1 MAMLIVVVGGS
12 LLFVRGR
19 ATGEFCDRPG
29 LSLAEIA
36 AHRQISVEMAEQL
49 GRLRSLSPAAICVI
63 PQDKL
68 DRAIFRVGSPKPDKP
83 DEALAWRNLALRS
96 EDGSIKPDGIGLA
109 LEHVAQM
116 RAAEQNSPP
125 AAGIAQDQWKWLG
138 PGNIGGRIRALV
150 IHPTQTSRMWA
161 GSVSG
166 GIWYSSNGG
175 ARWDPVDDFMSN
187 LAVSTMVM
195 APTDSTVMYAG
206 TGEGFYN
213 SDGIQGAGIFKSTDG
228 GVSWSQLNATAN
240 SNFVY
245 VNRLDISPDGAV
257 ILAATRTSLFRSTN
271 GGTSWTAVLASEV
284 LDVNF
289 NPNNATYAVAAGR
302 NGAAWYSINGG
313 LNWSTAS
320 GLPSVADLYRR
331 VEIAYAP
338 SVTTGAGTIYA
349 SVNVNSGEIWK
360 STDGGQSYSQVST
373 DTNYLGLQGWY
384 DNIIWVAPDDPNTLI
399 VGGID
404 LWKSTNGGATLTQV
418 SSWEYSPFSAHADQH
433 AIVAD
438 PGYNGPT
445 NRTVYFGNDGGI
457 YKAADINTL
466 GSDDPYN
473 TTGWQELNNN
483 LGITQFYGAA
493 GNASTGVI
501 VGGTQDNGTLAYSG
515 DSEGWVEVYGG
526 DGGFSAADPNDANY
540 FYGEYVR
547 ANVHRTV
554 TGATADSGEYISGR
568 YSYFNGVNSVI
579 AWKPAPYTITDAQN
593 SSANF
598 IAPFI
603 LDPNDSNR
611 MLVGGLSLWRT
622 NDVKTPNT
630 NSSGPS
636 WAAIKSSI
644 GGLNNEISAIAVA
657 PGNSDIIWVGHNN
670 GNVYKTT
677 NGTAAAPTWTQVD
690 TNGVG
695 LPNRYANR
703 IAIDPNNSSIV
714 YVTFGGFNADNVYR
728 STDGGTTWGDRTG
741 SGATGLPDAPV
752 RSLVIS
758 PLDSNRIYVGTE
770 VGIFAS
776 EDAGATWSL
785 PHDGPS
791 NVSVD
796 ELFWV
801 GNTLTAATHGR
812 GVYQALANAALSTGS
827 IGFGNLRVSSTSAAQ
842 QVTLTNSGAADLK
855 INSITASGDFART
868 TTCGSTLVPGAN
880 CTISVTFTPTAT
892 GARSS
897 TLTITSSAAG
907 SPQSVGLSGTG
918 VVPGVSLSG
927 SSLSFSS
934 VTVGT
939 TTAAQQVTLT
949 NSGDATLTIS
959 SIAASGDF
967 APTTTC
973 GATLA
978 AGASCSV
985 SVTFTP
991 TATGTRSGTLTIS
1004 DDATGSPHSVSLS
1017 GTGIAPAVSLS
1028 ASSLSFGSQ
1037 RVGTT
1042 SAAQQ
1047 ITLTNNGGAS
1057 LTIASIVA
1065 SGDFARTTTCGAT
1078 LAAGASCT
1086 ISVTFTP
1093 PTTGS
1098 RSGTLTISSNATG
1111 SPHSVSLSGAGAT
1124 LEISLSA
1131 SSQSFSSVT
1140 VGTTTAAQQV
1150 TLTNSGNDTLAIS
1163 SIAASGDFA
1172 RTTTCGAT
1180 LAAGASCTIS
1190 VTFTPTTT
1198 GSRSGTLTISSDA
1211 IGSPHS
1217 VSLSGIGAT
1226 PAFNIYLPL
1235 LIR

>member
-1 MAMLIVVVGGS
+1 MIVVVGGG

-19 ATGEFCDRPG
+19 ATGELCDRPG

-49 GRLRSLSPAAICVI
+49 GRLRSLSPAAICVM

-68 DRAIFRVGSPKPDKP
+68 DRAIFRVGSPMPDKP

-116 RAAEQNSPP
+116 RAADPSGPP

-175 ARWDPVDDFMSN
+175 TRWDPVDDFMSN

-195 APTDSTVMYAG
+195 DPTNSDVMYAG

-213 SDGIQGAGIFKSTDG
+213 IDGIQGAGIFKSSDG
-228 GVSWSQLNATAN
+228 GVSWSQLSATAN

-245 VNRLDISPDGAV
+245 VNRLDISNDGATL
-257 ILAATRTSLFRSTN
+257 LAATRTGIYRSTD
-271 GGTSWTAVLASEV
+271 GGSSWTQVWSTQT

-289 NPNNATYAVAAGR
+289 NPNDPTYAVAGGR
-302 NGAAWYSINGG
+302 YGDAWYSTNGG
-313 LNWSTAS
+313 VSWTAAS
-320 GLPSVADLYRR
+320 GIPLSTSTSRR
-331 VEIAYAP
+331 VEVAYAP
-338 SVTTGAGTIYA
+338 SVAAPGTIYA
-349 SVNVNSGEIWK
+349 SVDINSGEIWK
-360 STDGGQSYSQVST
+360 STDGGQSYSLVST
-373 DTNYLGLQGWY
+373 GYSYLGGQGWY
-384 DNIIWVAPDDPNTLI
+384 DNIIWVAPDNPNTLI

-404 LWKSTNGGATLTQV
+404 LWRSTNGGASLTQV
-418 SSWEYSPFSAHADQH
+418 SSWQYSPSSAHADQH

-438 PGYNGPT
+438 PGYNGTT

-457 YKAADINTL
+457 YKAVNISTL
-466 GSDDPYN
+466 GGDYPYN

-501 VGGTQDNGTLAYSG
+501 IGGAQDNGTLAYHG
-515 DSEGWVEVYGG
+515 DSEGWVKVYGG
-526 DGGFSAADPNDANY
+526 DGGFSAADPNDSNY
-540 FYGEYVR
+540 FYGEYVY
-547 ANVHRTV
+547 ANIHRTS
-554 TGATADSGEYISGR
+554 TGATVNSAAYISGQ
-568 YSYFNGVNSVI
+568 YWTGSAY
-579 AWKPAPYTITDAQN
+579 AWKPAPYTITDAAN
-593 SSANF
+593 SAANF

-622 NDVKTPNT
+622 NNVKAPNT
-630 NSSGPS
+630 NSTGPQ
-636 WAAIKSSI
+636 WAAIKPSVGS
-644 GGLNNEISAIAVA
+644 NISAIAVA

-670 GNVYKTT
+670 GNVYQTT
-677 NGTAAAPTWTQVD
+677 NGTAASPTWTQVD

-703 IAIDPNNSSIV
+703 IAIDPNNSAIV
-714 YVTFGGFNADNVYR
+714 YVTFGGFSADNVYR
-728 STDGGTTWGDRTG
+728 TADGGATWADRTG
-741 SGATGLPDAPV
+741 AGATGLPNAPV

-758 PLDSNRIYVGTE
+758 PLDSSRIYVGSE

-827 IGFGNLRVSSTSAAQ
+827 VGFSTLRVGSTSAAQ
-842 QVTLTNSGAADLK
+842 QVTFTNSGAADLH
-855 INSITASGDFART
+855 ISDIAADGDFAQSND
-868 TTCGSTLVPGAN
+868 CGATLVPAAS
-880 CTISVTFTPTAT
+880 CTIDVTFTPTAT
-892 GARSS
+892 GSRSG
-897 TLTITSSAAG
+897 TLTITNDAAG
-907 SPQSVGLSGTG
+907 SPHSVGLSGAG
-918 VVPGVSLSG
+918 IAPAVSLSEG
-927 SSLSFSS
+927 SLSFGS
-934 VTVGT
+934 VRVGT

-949 NSGDATLTIS
+949 NSGSD
-959 SIAASGDF
+959 
-967 APTTTC
+967 
-973 GATLA
+973 TLA
-978 AGASCSV
+978 I
-985 SVTFTP
+985 
-991 TATGTRSGTLTIS
+991 SG
-1004 DDATGSPHSVSLS
+1004 
-1017 GTGIAPAVSLS
+1017 
-1028 ASSLSFGSQ
+1028 
-1037 RVGTT
+1037 
-1042 SAAQQ
+1042 
-1047 ITLTNNGGAS
+1047 
-1057 LTIASIVA
+1057 IVA
-1065 SGDFARTTTCGAT
+1065 SGDFART
-1078 LAAGASCT
+1078 S
-1086 ISVTFTP
+1086 
-1093 PTTGS
+1093 
-1098 RSGTLTISSNATG
+1098 
-1111 SPHSVSLSGAGAT
+1111 
-1124 LEISLSA
+1124 
-1131 SSQSFSSVT
+1131 
-1140 VGTTTAAQQV
+1140 
-1150 TLTNSGNDTLAIS
+1150 
-1163 SIAASGDFA
+1163 
-1172 RTTTCGAT
+1172 TCGAT

-1198 GSRSGTLTISSDA
+1198 GSRSSALTITNDATGSPQSVTLGGTGIAPAVIISGSSLSFGGVRVGSISTKQVTLTNSGSDTLGISGIVASGDFAHATTCGATLAAGASCTISVTFTPTTAGSRSGALTISHDA
-1211 IGSPHS
+1211 EGNPHS
-1217 VSLSGIGAT
+1217 VGLSGSGELPSFDVYI
-1226 PAFNIYLPL
+1226 PL